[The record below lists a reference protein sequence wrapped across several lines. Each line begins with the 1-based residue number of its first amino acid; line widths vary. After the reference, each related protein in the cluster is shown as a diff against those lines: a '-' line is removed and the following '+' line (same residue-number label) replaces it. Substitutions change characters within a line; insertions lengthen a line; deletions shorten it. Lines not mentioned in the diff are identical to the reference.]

1 MPNEDDLNDYLIVSY
16 DVLKLTHP
24 APVAFEIFSLD
35 GWYVRSGQTVQ
46 ELSGRR
52 VRVWDGRDAWG
63 RRVPPG
69 TYLYRVKVEVGVG
82 RRARAGLFS
91 IVY

>member
-1 MPNEDDLNDYLIVSY
+1 M
-16 DVLKLTHP
+16 
-24 APVAFEIFSLD
+24 FEIFSLD
-35 GWYVRSGQTVQ
+35 GRRVRFGQTAQ
-46 ELSGRR
+46 ELSGRH

-69 TYLYRVKVEVGVG
+69 TYLYRVKVEAGVG
-82 RRARAGLFS
+82 KRARAGLVS